1 MAESDTETERVAVR
15 TYIPRYQRDRW
26 DEEAEELDMSRSEF
40 VRSMVQAGRSGFF
53 DDESSEGTTDDGG
66 DADTEATT
74 QGSDLEDQVVEV
86 LAADEYRSWDELLEA
101 VTNDIED
108 SLEATLQDLQAAGRV
123 RYSGRNGGYTL
134 DER

>member
-1 MAESDTETERVAVR
+1 MTETDTETERVAVR
-15 TYIPRYQRDRW
+15 TYVPRYQRDRW
-26 DEEAEELDMSRSEF
+26 DEDADDLDMSRSEF
-40 VRSMVQAGRSGFF
+40 VRSMVQAGRRGFF
-53 DDESSEGTTDDGG
+53 DDDGQAESSKEDEDV
-66 DADTEATT
+66 APESPA
-74 QGSDLEDQVVEV
+74 QGSDLEDQVIAA

-101 VTNDIED
+101 VTDDIED

>member
-1 MAESDTETERVAVR
+1 MAGSDAETERVAVR
-15 TYIPRYQRDRW
+15 TYVPRYQRETW

-40 VRSMVQAGRSGFF
+40 VRSMVQAGRRGFF
-53 DDESSEGTTDDGG
+53 DDDSADESTDAEEGASPETVPP
-66 DADTEATT
+66 
-74 QGSDLEDQVVEV
+74 GSDLEDQVIEA
-86 LAADEYRSWDELLEA
+86 LETDEYRSWDDLLEA

-123 RYSGRNGGYTL
+123 HYSGRNGGYTL